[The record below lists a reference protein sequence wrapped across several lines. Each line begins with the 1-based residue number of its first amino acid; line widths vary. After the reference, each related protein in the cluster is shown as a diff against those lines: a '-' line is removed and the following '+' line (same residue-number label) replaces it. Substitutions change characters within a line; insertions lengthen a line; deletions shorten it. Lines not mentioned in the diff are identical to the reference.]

1 MSPSQEDGN
10 DVLLVVRQLT
20 SRVRRHHKA
29 VFLFRLWRQAMDEG
43 NAVISAALFSF
54 LATELPVEAARRAPY
69 NFNALSN
76 DQCVERFRFTKVQVV
91 ELVTL
96 FGLEGI
102 RTRERT
108 AATGAEGLC
117 ILLYKLA
124 VPVRWVDLKEAFGRD
139 SSGLSNIF
147 LHMLT
152 LLDDKYAKL
161 LYFNDSYVVQNLQA
175 YADAVFD
182 AGGLLQ
188 NVWAFI
194 DGTVRGICRPR
205 PRHTKRDGK
214 FMSQKSVYNGHKRKH
229 ALKYQ
234 TLTTPDGLIAHLY
247 GPFPG
252 RNHDSK
258 LFKDSKISERIRNDS
273 RFQQYMIYGDQAYGN
288 DDVLTSPYAGEVEN
302 LSREQRQ
309 EYESC
314 TCFSGVVIRT
324 GDQLLDSSRFQTT
337 SSSWDSTS
345 WTYVSCWC
353 LLDKLYY
360 LYTGW
365 QHYQRL
371 LRASSSKPKRLFEH

>member
-1 MSPSQEDGN
+1 
-10 DVLLVVRQLT
+10 
-20 SRVRRHHKA
+20 
-29 VFLFRLWRQAMDEG
+29 MDEG

-76 DQCVERFRFTKVQVV
+76 DQCVERFRFTKVQIV

-124 VPVRWVDLKEAFGRD
+124 VPMFKWSIKY
-139 SSGLSNIF
+139 F

-309 EYESC
+309 VNVSMSRVRVSAEWSYGQVTNYWTALDFKQQARVGIQLVGLMYRVGVFLTNSITC
-314 TCFSGVVIRT
+314 TQGGNTISDYFGLAPPSLSV
-324 GDQLLDSSRFQTT
+324 
-337 SSSWDSTS
+337 
-345 WTYVSCWC
+345 
-353 LLDKLYY
+353 Y
-360 LYTGW
+360 LNT
-365 QHYQRL
+365 R
-371 LRASSSKPKRLFEH
+371 

>member
-20 SRVRRHHKA
+20 SSVRRHHKA
-29 VFLFRLWRQAMDEG
+29 VVLFRLWRQAMDEG

-69 NFNALSN
+69 NFNSLSN
-76 DQCVERFRFTKVQVV
+76 DQCVERFRFTKVQIV

-102 RTRERT
+102 RTRERA

-117 ILLYKLA
+117 ILL
-124 VPVRWVDLKEAFGRD
+124 D

-152 LLDDKYAKL
+152 RLDDKYAKL
-161 LYFNDSYVVQNLQA
+161 LYFNESYVVQNLQA
-175 YADAVFD
+175 YADDVFD

-194 DGTVRGICRPR
+194 DGTARGICRPR

-252 RNHDSK
+252 RNHDIK

-273 RFQQYMIYGDQAYGN
+273 RFQQYKIYGDQAYGN
-288 DDVLTSPYAGEVEN
+288 DDVLTSPYAGAVGN

-309 EYESC
+309 VNVSMSRVRVSVEWSHGQVTNYWTALAFKRQARVGIQPVGLMFRVGVFLTNCITC
-314 TCFSGVVIRT
+314 TQGGNTISDYFGLAPPSLSV
-324 GDQLLDSSRFQTT
+324 
-337 SSSWDSTS
+337 
-345 WTYVSCWC
+345 
-353 LLDKLYY
+353 Y
-360 LYTGW
+360 LNT
-365 QHYQRL
+365 R
-371 LRASSSKPKRLFEH
+371 